1 MLILFVYLYSFLII
15 SILFY
20 ESVWQAILGVGKWS
34 TTLDEMDVFQ
44 SSSKRPSMV
53 ASKRSLFPSV
63 NDAESP
69 ADIDELMALFDEIDS
84 DKTGT
89 VCQHKLIAHLTSNHC
104 KVHTKRKK
112 LSSILFSA
120 FLIHDDGDFQISRD
134 QWRDLIDH
142 SEQLEQLSKRSI
154 TSGASAM
161 GPSELRRMS
170 IQALQKK

>member
-1 MLILFVYLYSFLII
+1 
-15 SILFY
+15 
-20 ESVWQAILGVGKWS
+20 
-34 TTLDEMDVFQ
+34 
-44 SSSKRPSMV
+44 MV

-120 FLIHDDGDFQISRD
+120 FLIHDDGDFKIRREE
-134 QWRDLIDH
+134 WKDLVGH
-142 SEQLEQLSKRSI
+142 SEQLEQLSKRS
-154 TSGASAM
+154 TSGASAI

-170 IQALQKK
+170 IQALKK

>member
-1 MLILFVYLYSFLII
+1 
-15 SILFY
+15 
-20 ESVWQAILGVGKWS
+20 
-34 TTLDEMDVFQ
+34 MDIYQ

-63 NDAESP
+63 TDAESP

-89 VCQHKLIAHLTSNHC
+89 VCQHKLIAHLTSHHC

-120 FLIHDDGDFQISRD
+120 FLIHDDGDFKITRN
-134 QWRDLIDH
+134 QWRDLVDH

-154 TSGASAM
+154 TSGATAI

-170 IQALQKK
+170 IQALKK

>member
-1 MLILFVYLYSFLII
+1 
-15 SILFY
+15 
-20 ESVWQAILGVGKWS
+20 
-34 TTLDEMDVFQ
+34 
-44 SSSKRPSMV
+44 MV

-63 NDAESP
+63 NDTESP
-69 ADIDELMALFDEIDS
+69 AEIDELMALFDEIDS

-104 KVHTKRKK
+104 KLHTKRKK

-120 FLIHDDGDFQISRD
+120 FLIHDDGDFHITRNE
-134 QWRDLIDH
+134 WKDLVDH

-154 TSGASAM
+154 TSGATAI

-170 IQALQKK
+170 IQAFKK